1 MDLRLRSCLLV
12 GFWRPVVGFRFSP
25 ANPDC
30 WHRGS
35 QQLCCAEPSPAE
47 CWDDFWNHARC
58 CRDHIELQEVADS
71 DCMGPIK
78 TLEEQM
84 LPEPN
89 EERPFVFLWDEKT
102 GGTTFNDWLLASSA
116 RLKRLNAT
124 HISDFGWP
132 NVIGTPFFLKTY
144 EQSKLESL
152 QILSATVDWNI
163 FSAIGCR
170 VPKRLPSCFL
180 LLRNPVDRFLSYYLE
195 RSDRRLEGGSIPL
208 RLLTKFSLSEFE
220 DYLDSVAWFDLT
232 ACASVAKRQVSFAT
246 PKTLS
251 CAWLMGSSQ
260 GPLKAGEEL
269 SSCTALVGGCGVMV
283 VHELVAV
290 VNGY

>member
-1 MDLRLRSCLLV
+1 MIWCLLAHAMPGHQKRCHGCLCLLV
-12 GFWRPVVGFRFSP
+12 WLRPVVGFRFSP
-25 ANPDC
+25 ANVDC

-35 QQLCCAEPSPAE
+35 QQLCCKEASTAST

-58 CRDHIELQEVADS
+58 CRDHIELQEVSDS
-71 DCMGPIK
+71 DCMGPMVGPMG
-78 TLEEQM
+78 TLEELI

-89 EERPFVFLWDEKT
+89 EQRPFVFLWDEKT

-116 RLKRLNAT
+116 HLKRLNAT

-180 LLRNPVDRFLSYYLE
+180 LLRNPVDRF
-195 RSDRRLEGGSIPL
+195 
-208 RLLTKFSLSEFE
+208 
-220 DYLDSVAWFDLT
+220 
-232 ACASVAKRQVSFAT
+232 
-246 PKTLS
+246 
-251 CAWLMGSSQ
+251 
-260 GPLKAGEEL
+260 
-269 SSCTALVGGCGVMV
+269 
-283 VHELVAV
+283 
-290 VNGY
+290 